1 MARTGVSSLLR
12 AARAAQARQAS
23 LEDSIA
29 AYEYDLSPKDQA
41 AYDKYAGYLN
51 RRLSL
56 TQNTDPAKALNY
68 QKTLTTAN
76 RSFTSS
82 ELSRAT
88 TQVMYGAID
97 DRSKLNT
104 MLNLYQR
111 ALANG
116 DENLAQRI
124 ESQAA
129 TLQNKI
135 LNTGRAGGGGGGG
148 GDTATKKGINNQV
161 SEIDRELKRLE
172 LDFSRNQMTDSA
184 YIAKKTALYDA
195 KNNVLSNAYSIN
207 QSTNELIPVRG
218 MSISDAEDFYNKHNA
233 LQNNNDFQRLMANS
247 ANMPLD
253 LAAARSQSFLRP
265 QFNPATNQIDLQPKD
280 IIGLRRATEF
290 GSTTPFAISG
300 MNIKNDEIKK
310 EFAKA
315 GYGKFASQVQGGKL
329 KMDYIDPYTGE
340 QRSADFY
347 LGEQDGKKYAYTF
360 GPDNVKYLLTSK
372 GEVSPM
378 ISSARAN
385 KQVGELKDK
394 LARGEITQQQ
404 YNEQIQNVE
413 TDYANPNLL
422 NELSQQ
428 GQADA
433 DAQYLGLAGFGRK
446 LGEAISPLASGFS
459 RNIGSLFQKKQ
470 QSDLNT
476 QLGKLAGELG
486 TGNVLG
492 ALGTFASNP
501 LGFLGNLGGVQS
513 KIKEYEQKVQA
524 KRAIDAENAR
534 REAER
539 LQAENRRVVEESNRI
554 IQQQRAAE
562 AANRARSVVFKTPVI
577 DYTKIADPDV
587 RARTAIQEGLR
598 NPFTGKGPFGF

>member
-1 MARTGVSSLLR
+1 MARTGVSSLLK
-12 AARAAQARQAS
+12 AAKAAQARQAS

-29 AYEYDLSPKDQA
+29 SYEFDLSTKDQA
-41 AYDKYAGYLN
+41 AYDKYAAYLN
-51 RRLSL
+51 KRLAL

-104 MLNLYQR
+104 MMNLYQR

-124 ESQAA
+124 EMQAA

-135 LNTGRAGGGGGGG
+135 LNAGRAGGGGGG

-161 SEIDRELKRLE
+161 SEIDRELRRLE

-195 KNNVLSNAYSIN
+195 KNNVLSNAYSID
-207 QSTNELIPVRG
+207 QRTNELIPVRG
-218 MSISDAEDFYNKHNA
+218 MSISDAESFYNEHNK

-265 QFNPATNQIDLQPKD
+265 QFNPVTNQIDLQPKN

-300 MNIKNDEIKK
+300 MNIKDDEIKK
-310 EFAKA
+310 EFLKA

-385 KQVGELKDK
+385 KQIGELKDK
-394 LARGEITQQQ
+394 LAKGEITQQQ

-428 GQADA
+428 GQADV
-433 DAQYLGLAGFGRK
+433 DAQYLGLAGIGRK

-501 LGFLGNLGGVQS
+501 LGFLSNIGGLQS
-513 KIKEYEQKVQA
+513 RFKQAQQQVEA

-539 LQAENRRVVEESNRI
+539 MQAENRRVVEESNRL

-562 AANRARSVVFKTPVI
+562 QAARQKSVVFKTPVI
-577 DYTKIADPDV
+577 DYTKITDPNV
-587 RARTAIQEGLR
+587 RARTAIQESLR